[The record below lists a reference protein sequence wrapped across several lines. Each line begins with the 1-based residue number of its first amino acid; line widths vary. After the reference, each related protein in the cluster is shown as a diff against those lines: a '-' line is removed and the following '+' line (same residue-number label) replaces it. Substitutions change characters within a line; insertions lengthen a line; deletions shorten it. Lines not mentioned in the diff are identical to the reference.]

1 MAEVKKRVSEDR
13 AVWER
18 LLSFFPGYR
27 GYKDRE
33 ILRETDKIVREGIFI
48 RLKELQEK
56 VRGLYRDYLLKYGL
70 TDEARLLERLLMRLD
85 TYSQRVRHSEYGY
98 TPIGYAVKVNEEKID
113 KLIEYDYSLSNI
125 IEGLSKSIE
134 NLISTFYS
142 TGKLDIVAISNVE
155 NILNSLG

>member
-48 RLKELQEK
+48 RLKELQAGLQE
-56 VRGLYRDYLLKYGL
+56 VRASFEVTQLEGNRLQIDIKAENPALAYLE
-70 TDEARLLERLLMRLD
+70 T
-85 TYSQRVRHSEYGY
+85 QRISPTVKDGIVR
-98 TPIGYAVKVNEEKID
+98 I
-113 KLIEYDYSLSNI
+113 LIQRPAA
-125 IEGLSKSIE
+125 KP
-134 NLISTFYS
+134 
-142 TGKLDIVAISNVE
+142 
-155 NILNSLG
+155 